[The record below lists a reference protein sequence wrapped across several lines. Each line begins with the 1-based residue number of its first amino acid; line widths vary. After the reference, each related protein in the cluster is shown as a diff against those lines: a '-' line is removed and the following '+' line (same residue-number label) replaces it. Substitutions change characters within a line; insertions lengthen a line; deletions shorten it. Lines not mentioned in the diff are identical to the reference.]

1 MPTVRLELSEALLDR
16 LRRERDLLGFEDVET
31 YVRWVVDG
39 RAAIESDADTTVVD
53 AYERRIEDLEARVA
67 DLPDDEQGEGGT
79 TDGGDAGK
87 TPPAGGPAADGE
99 GEVEGESKG
108 KGEMAANLSPATA
121 RVGGDA
127 DAVADLAAALAG
139 VTDDRL
145 DEITRRAVART
156 REQLGGD
163 GGGSGLSY
171 DATNAL
177 RSDGPPPG
185 ADVTDLGA
193 LDVPGHD
200 DRLLERRRRAIGAA
214 LAYLKEA
221 GEARR
226 SDFVEAL
233 YDDRPAGYD
242 TADGWWRCVKR
253 GLSQVDRVDGAGP
266 DSRIWRFRD
275 VHGRVR
281 VL

>member
-31 YVRWVVDG
+31 YVRWVVDS

-67 DLPDDEQGEGGT
+67 DLADGEHGEGGT
-79 TDGGDAGK
+79 TDEGDAGE
-87 TPPAGGPAADGE
+87 TPPAGSPAADGE
-99 GEVEGESKG
+99 A
-108 KGEMAANLSPATA
+108 KGEREVAANLSSATA

-145 DEITRRAVART
+145 DEITRRAVARA
-156 REQLGGD
+156 REQRGGD

-200 DRLLERRRRAIGAA
+200 DRLLERRRRAVGAA
-214 LAYLKEA
+214 LAYLKET

-266 DSRIWRFRD
+266 DSRTWRFRD

>member
-31 YVRWVVDG
+31 YVRWVVDS

-53 AYERRIEDLEARVA
+53 AYERRIEELEARVA
-67 DLPDDEQGEGGT
+67 DLADGEGGESDT
-79 TDGGDAGK
+79 TDEGDAGEA
-87 TPPAGGPAADGE
+87 PPVGGPAADGE
-99 GEVEGESKG
+99 GEGEDEG
-108 KGEMAANLSPATA
+108 KGEVTANLSPATA

-200 DRLLERRRRAIGAA
+200 DRLLERRRRAVGAA
-214 LAYLKEA
+214 LAYLKET

-266 DSRIWRFRD
+266 DSRTWRFRD